1 MFRKIRA
8 AAYLAAFYLWT
19 GVLAVLALPVLVLP
33 RWAIFAIQV
42 LWARGV
48 FFLLR
53 WIGGV
58 RQEITGWERIP
69 EGPVLFASKHQS
81 AWDTIVFFLV
91 RRPPPTFFF
100 KKELLQIPIYGRFCL
115 RSGMVPVDRA
125 AGARAMRSV
134 LAMAAER
141 LKEGRSLVLF
151 PEGTRVPVGRKARYQ
166 PGVAGIYKYLD
177 VPVVPVALNSGLFWP
192 KAGPTGRT
200 GTLRMEFLDPIPPG
214 LEKDEFLA
222 RLSDVLETATA
233 RLVAQ
238 EEQGSPPR
246 IDTGDGAPGG
256 L

>member
-8 AAYLAAFYLWT
+8 RAFLAAFYVWT
-19 GVLAVLALPVLVLP
+19 AVLATLALPIFLLP
-33 RWAIFAIQV
+33 QRGIFIVQVVWAH
-42 LWARGV
+42 GV

-58 RQEITGWERIP
+58 RQEITGWEKIP
-69 EGPVLFASKHQS
+69 DGPVLFASKHQS

-91 RRPPPTFFF
+91 RKPPPTFFF
-100 KKELLQIPIYGRFCL
+100 KKELLKIPIYGRFCTH
-115 RSGMVPVDRA
+115 SGMVPVDRE

-134 LAMAAER
+134 LKMAAER
-141 LKEGRSLVLF
+141 LAEGRSLVLF
-151 PEGTRVPVGRKARYQ
+151 PEGTRVPVGIQGKYQ

-214 LEKDEFLA
+214 LEKDAFLA
-222 RLSDVLETATA
+222 HLSRELETATI
-233 RLVAQ
+233 RLMEQ
-238 EEQGSPPR
+238 EGPPHAVS
-246 IDTGDGAPGG
+246 D
-256 L
+256 

>member
-1 MFRKIRA
+1 MLRKIRA
-8 AAYLAAFYLWT
+8 ALFSAAFYVWT
-19 GVLAVLALPVLVLP
+19 VLLAILSLPIFVLP
-33 RWAIFAIQV
+33 QRAIFVIQV

-91 RRPPPTFFF
+91 RKPPPTFFF
-100 KKELLQIPIYGRFCL
+100 KKELLKIPIYGRFCL

-134 LAMAAER
+134 LKMAGER
-141 LKEGRSLVLF
+141 LAEGRSLVLF
-151 PEGTRVPVGRKARYQ
+151 PEGTRVPVGVSRRYQ

-192 KAGPTGRT
+192 KTGPTGRT

-214 LEKDEFLA
+214 LDKDAFLA
-222 RLSDVLETATA
+222 RLTHELETATD
-233 RLVAQ
+233 RLVQQ
-238 EEQGSPPR
+238 EAPQPR
-246 IDTGDGAPGG
+246 AD
-256 L
+256 